1 MTHILLVEDDPAIA
15 MSLKVTCKR
24 EGWQMTWLD
33 NASSVLPM
41 LHSNEAQDLSAII
54 LDVGLPDGDGLSL
67 CQQIRHTPDIGRLKD
82 IPVVF
87 LTARSD
93 EVDRILGLEMGGD
106 DYCAKPFS
114 PRELVARLKAI
125 WRREQL
131 LFEQS
136 AATAAFTEAAENA
149 NQHVSALSS
158 GSTPAHHLSEQA
170 LSFECQS
177 GIWHYQPLNYSLMWQ
192 DTKLE
197 LSNTERKILLTLL
210 QAPNQVFSREQL
222 LNAVSDYPDH
232 RLARTIDSHIKSIR
246 KQLAI
251 VDPSRD
257 VIYTH
262 RGLGYALC
270 PA

>member
-24 EGWQMTWLD
+24 EGWQITWLD

-41 LHSNEAQDLSAII
+41 LHSHEAQDLSAII
-54 LDVGLPDGDGLSL
+54 MDVGLPDGDGLSL
-67 CQQIRHTPDIGRLKD
+67 CQQIRHTPDIDALKD
-82 IPVVF
+82 LPIVF

-131 LFEQS
+131 IQ
-136 AATAAFTEAAENA
+136 
-149 NQHVSALSS
+149 QS
-158 GSTPAHHLSEQA
+158 GSHTTNSDNSTDTTSSNNLSGQA
-170 LSFECQS
+170 LTFENQS
-177 GIWHYQPLNYSLMWQ
+177 GVWHYQPLNYSLTWQ
-192 DTKLE
+192 EQKLE

-210 QAPNQVFSREQL
+210 QAPQQVFSREQL
-222 LNAVSDYPDH
+222 LSAVSDYPDH

-246 KQLAI
+246 KQLAM
-251 VDPSRD
+251 VDANVD
-257 VIYTH
+257 VIHTH

>member
-15 MSLKVTCKR
+15 MSLQVTCKR
-24 EGWQMTWLD
+24 EGWQITWLD
-33 NASSVLPM
+33 TASQVLP
-41 LHSNEAQDLSAII
+41 LLRSNEAQNLSAII

-67 CQQIRHTPDIGRLKD
+67 CQQIRHTADIGSIKD
-82 IPVVF
+82 TPIIF

-131 LFEQS
+131 LSQQTTLLDS
-136 AATAAFTEAAENA
+136 TLPNNA
-149 NQHVSALSS
+149 DNPMSD
-158 GSTPAHHLSEQA
+158 QA
-170 LSFECQS
+170 LTFIGQS
-177 GIWHYQPLNYSLMWQ
+177 GIWHYQPLNYSLTWSEQ
-192 DTKLE
+192 KLE
-197 LSNTERKILLTLL
+197 LSNTERKILLALL

-222 LNAVSDYPDH
+222 LNAISDYPDH
-232 RLARTIDSHIKSIR
+232 RLARTIDSHVKSIR
-246 KQLAI
+246 KQLAG
-251 VDPSRD
+251 VDPD
-257 VIYTH
+257 IEVIYTH
-262 RGLGYALC
+262 RGLGYGLC